1 MRFRAVALVALLA
14 LAACGSGSEDGDA
27 SGADAAAEESGE
39 RLPDVEIV
47 PLSEGAASSL
57 ADIEGPAVVNL
68 WATWCAPCRA
78 EIPDFEEVHQARSDE
93 VRFVGINI
101 GEDAA
106 PAAAFI
112 EEVGA
117 TYDQFR
123 DPDGFVVTELRTT
136 AMPVTIVLDAD
147 GNVTRRNLGP
157 MDEDDL
163 NDAIDVAL
171 GLSPSE

>member
-1 MRFRAVALVALLA
+1 MRRRAVALVAVVM
-14 LAACGSGSEDGDA
+14 LAACGSGSDD
-27 SGADAAAEESGE
+27 DSGE
-39 RLPDVEIV
+39 RLPAVEIV
-47 PLSEGAASSL
+47 PLADGSATTL

-78 EIPDFEEVHQARSDE
+78 EIPDFEEVHRARGDE

-112 EEVGA
+112 DEVGA

-123 DPDGFVVTELRTT
+123 DPEGFVVTELRTT

-157 MDEDDL
+157 MDADDL
-163 NDAIDVAL
+163 DEAIDVAL
-171 GLSPSE
+171 GLSPAE

>member
-1 MRFRAVALVALLA
+1 MRRAALVLVAALTV
-14 LAACGSGSEDGDA
+14 AACGSSDDDSDAVAAGQESAADDGD
-27 SGADAAAEESGE
+27 

-47 PLSEGAASSL
+47 PLADGAPTSL

-78 EIPDFEEVHQARSDE
+78 EIPDFEEVHQARQDE

-106 PAAAFI
+106 PAARFLD
-112 EEVGA
+112 EVGA

-147 GNVTRRNLGP
+147 GNVTTRNLGP
-157 MDEDDL
+157 MDDEDL
-163 NDAIDVAL
+163 NEAIDEAL
-171 GLSPSE
+171 GITG